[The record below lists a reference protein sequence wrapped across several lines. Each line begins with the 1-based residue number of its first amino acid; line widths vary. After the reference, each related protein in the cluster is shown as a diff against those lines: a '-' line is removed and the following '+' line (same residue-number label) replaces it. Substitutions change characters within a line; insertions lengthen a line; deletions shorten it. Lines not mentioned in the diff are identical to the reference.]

1 MKWTVHLKQI
11 QQQMVKMSIT
21 ALSWWTHIYSWCVQL
36 TCILNYHNNDL
47 YHGEVLQY
55 IILKFL
61 QDLQVFSF
69 IGISVLMLFE
79 PLQQNSKTLT
89 DILKEDPDLSV
100 FHSLVPHVTC
110 QYFELVFLTTT
121 KAKKWCNG
129 LLATRLF
136 FLYTFW
142 F

>member
-21 ALSWWTHIYSWCVQL
+21 ALSRWTHIYSWCVQL
-36 TCILNYHNNDL
+36 TYILNYHNNDL

-55 IILKFL
+55 IIL
-61 QDLQVFSF
+61 D
-69 IGISVLMLFE
+69 ISVLMLFK

-129 LLATRLF
+129 LLATRLVF
-136 FLYTFW
+136 FVHVLVLMQLNNIICV
-142 F
+142 